1 MIETDRD
8 LTFKALAEP
17 LRRDILD
24 LLRAEP
30 RTTGEI
36 CEAFGALSRFGVMNH
51 LGVLKR
57 AGLIV
62 VEKRGRERINR
73 LQPAP
78 LRAAYEDWMRE
89 YEVLWA
95 GRLGR
100 LKRVAE
106 TRVRGRDMDE
116 SAWVGAPLA
125 SLLIRQ
131 SVDIAAAPATVY
143 KALTEDIGYWWGAPY
158 LITGEDAR
166 DVVLDA
172 RPGGLMTEVTEDGGQ
187 VWCMVEQ
194 ARPGRCLVL
203 GGRMGM
209 RDAVA
214 GNIRFELVETAG
226 GTQVQ
231 LEHRAVGGVSAETER
246 DFGAGWEDLLGTRLK
261 GYVEEGA
268 KPGIR
273 GGR

>member
-1 MIETDRD
+1 MIESDRD

-24 LLRAEP
+24 LLRDDP

-36 CEAFGALSRFGVMNH
+36 CEAFEGLSRFGVMNH

-73 LQPAP
+73 LRPAP
-78 LRAAYEDWMRE
+78 LQAAYEDWIRG

-106 TRVRGRDMDE
+106 TRVRGKDMDD
-116 SAWVGAPLA
+116 SAWTGAPLA
-125 SLLIRQ
+125 SLMIRQ
-131 SVDIAAAPATVY
+131 SVEIAADPATVY
-143 KALTEDIGYWWGAPY
+143 KALTEDIGFWWGSPY

-172 RPGGLMTEVTEDGGQ
+172 RPGGLLQEVTDDGGH

-194 ARPGRCLVL
+194 VRPGRSLVL
-203 GGRMGM
+203 SGRMGM

-214 GNIRFELVETAG
+214 GNIRFELVETEG

-231 LEHRAVGGVSAETER
+231 LEHRAVGDISAETER
-246 DFGAGWEDLLGTRLK
+246 DFSDGWQDLLGKRLK
-261 GYVEEGA
+261 GFLEAGD

-273 GGR
+273 GGS

>member
-1 MIETDRD
+1 MIETDSD
-8 LTFKALAEP
+8 ATFKALAEP
-17 LRRDILD
+17 MRRDILD
-24 LLRAEP
+24 LLRDAP

-36 CEAFGALSRFGVMNH
+36 CEVFDDISRFGVMNH

-73 LQPAP
+73 LRSAP
-78 LRAAYEDWMRE
+78 LQAAYEDWIRS

-106 TRVRGRDMDE
+106 TRMRGRDMDD
-116 SAWVGAPLA
+116 SAWMGAPLA
-125 SLLIRQ
+125 SLMIRQ
-131 SVDIAAAPATVY
+131 SVDIAADPDTVF
-143 KALTEDIGYWWGAPY
+143 KALTEDIGQWWGAPY
-158 LITGEDAR
+158 LITGDEAR

-172 RPGGLMTEVTEDGGQ
+172 RPGGLLQELTEDGGH

-194 ARPGRCLVL
+194 VRPGRCLVL

-214 GNIRFELVETAG
+214 GNIRFELVATDS

-231 LEHRAVGGVSAETER
+231 LEHRAVGDISAETER
-246 DFGAGWEDLLGTRLK
+246 DFSSGWEDLLGARLK
-261 GYVEEGA
+261 GFVEEGTT
-268 KPGIR
+268 PGIR
-273 GGR
+273 GSR